1 MIAESVNNLTSDD
14 YKKMYSMM
22 LTSRLFTQK
31 VLELNKQGI
40 LKVGLHPSTGQ
51 EAIGIGACYGLSK
64 DDWVIPSLRTMEV
77 FWAKG
82 VTVLDQL
89 NAVIGNSGS
98 ISDGKESFHHCGY
111 PELGIMAGSSIV
123 GSQVPVAA
131 GIGLSLKNKNA
142 NNVVICFFGDGATG
156 RGDFHEGLN
165 LAAVLNLPVIF
176 ICENNLYFQTVPA
189 SVGLAINDVADKAVG
204 YGMPGVTVDGQ
215 DVLSVHEVVK
225 EAVLR
230 ARNGAGPTLI
240 ECKTLSFLG
249 HYPTML
255 KLEEIRDIKENQ
267 KWRKRDPLQIL
278 ETHGKDKK
286 YITDADLEL
295 INKQVTKE
303 IESAVEISQ
312 KTPPTSRE
320 SAFKEIYKKP
330 FGEI

>member
-1 MIAESVNNLTSDD
+1 MVAKNANDLSAHD
-14 YKKMYSMM
+14 YRKMYSMM

-31 VLELNKQGI
+31 VLELNKEGV

-51 EAIGIGACYGLSK
+51 EAIGIGACYSLST
-64 DDWVIPSLRTMEV
+64 DDWVIPSLRTMEA

-82 VTVLDQL
+82 VTVLEQL

-123 GSQVPVAA
+123 GSQVPLAA
-131 GIGLSLKNKNA
+131 GIGLSLKNKKT

-165 LAAVLNLPVIF
+165 LAAVLNLPVVF
-176 ICENNLYFQTVPA
+176 VCENNLYFQTVPA
-189 SVGLAINDVADKAVG
+189 SVGMAINDISDKAVG

-215 DVLSVHEVVK
+215 DVFAVYDVVS
-225 EAVLR
+225 EAVNR
-230 ARNGAGPTLI
+230 ARNGDGPTLI

-255 KLEEIRDIKENQ
+255 KLEDIRDFKENQ
-267 KWRKRDPLQIL
+267 RWRKRDPLEIL
-278 ETHGKDKK
+278 GTNGRDKK
-286 YITDADLEL
+286 YITSEDVEL
-295 INKQVTKE
+295 ITKQVTKE
-303 IESAVEISQ
+303 IENAVEMALQ
-312 KTPPTSRE
+312 TPATSRE
-320 SAFKEIYKKP
+320 SAFKEIYKNP

>member
-1 MIAESVNNLTSDD
+1 MIAESSNSLNSDD

-31 VLELNKQGI
+31 VLELNKHGV

-64 DDWVIPSLRTMEV
+64 DDWVIPSLRTMEA

-82 VTVLDQL
+82 GSVLEQL
-89 NAVIGNSGS
+89 NAVIGNRGS

-131 GIGLSLKNKNA
+131 GIGLALKNRNTD
-142 NNVVICFFGDGATG
+142 NIVICFFGDGATG

-165 LAAVLNLPVIF
+165 LASVLNLPVIF
-176 ICENNLYFQTVPA
+176 VCENNLYFQTVPA

-215 DVLSVHEVVK
+215 DVLSVYEVVK
-225 EAVLR
+225 EAVQR
-230 ARNGAGPTLI
+230 ARDGKGPTLI

-255 KLEEIRDIKENQ
+255 KLEDIRDIKENQ
-267 KWRKRDPLQIL
+267 KWRKRDPLEIL
-278 ETHGKDKK
+278 ENHGRNKK
-286 YITDADLEL
+286 YLTDKDIKLITTHVED
-295 INKQVTKE
+295 E
-303 IESAVEISQ
+303 IERAVEMSQ
-312 KTPPTSRE
+312 KTPPTARE
-320 SAFKEIYKKP
+320 SAFKEVYKKP
-330 FGEI
+330 FGEN

>member
-64 DDWVIPSLRTMEV
+64 DDWVIPSLRTMEA

-142 NNVVICFFGDGATG
+142 NNIWSNDLLVEDTIYLILLFIPIIMVIT
-156 RGDFHEGLN
+156 LN
-165 LAAVLNLPVIF
+165 STLYNGWRH
-176 ICENNLYFQTVPA
+176 LYFIYPVF
-189 SVGLAINDVADKAVG
+189 L
-204 YGMPGVTVDGQ
+204 
-215 DVLSVHEVVK
+215 
-225 EAVLR
+225 
-230 ARNGAGPTLI
+230 LI
-240 ECKTLSFLG
+240 SIKGFDFLNA
-249 HYPTML
+249 
-255 KLEEIRDIKENQ
+255 K
-267 KWRKRDPLQIL
+267 
-278 ETHGKDKK
+278 
-286 YITDADLEL
+286 
-295 INKQVTKE
+295 V
-303 IESAVEISQ
+303 
-312 KTPPTSRE
+312 
-320 SAFKEIYKKP
+320 FKEKIIASGQNASRLNSSLFDY
-330 FGEI
+330 F